1 MVSAPPDIPELVD
14 RVSTN
19 ATWIE
24 SLRKSEARDVANQL
38 VDLPIDGIREVLREL
53 TDEQTGEVIMELD
66 PSLQVRLFEEM
77 RLHRVSGIVDEM
89 FLDDAA
95 DILGRLSVERRDAI
109 LKNLPA
115 ESVEKI
121 TEILSYPEDS
131 AGGIMNPDFVAVLE
145 SLTVQEAVAS
155 LRENEVATSDA
166 LFYIYVIDTEARLR
180 GVLRARDLLLCRPD
194 TRVSDVMIR
203 QVRCVS
209 VNADQEDIATLFR
222 EHHFIALPVVDDFQR
237 LCGVVT
243 SDDVLDVIEE
253 EATEDM
259 QRMIGLSG
267 EETLETPWNISLRNR
282 LPWLYVNLA
291 TAVLAGWVVSLFE
304 STIDKYA
311 VLAVF
316 LPIIASQGGN
326 AGIQTLTIM
335 VRSMALGGIE
345 GRKKTRILTKEL
357 FVALLTGLA
366 TGLAVGLIG
375 WWWRGDL
382 VLGVIA
388 CVALMLNVICA
399 AAAGVL
405 IPIGLKAL
413 KIDPAL
419 ASSIMLTTVTDV
431 FGFLMFLGLA
441 AVGFH
446 YFPPA

>member
-1 MVSAPPDIPELVD
+1 MSAD
-14 RVSTN
+14 RLN
-19 ATWIE
+19 
-24 SLRKSEARDVANQL
+24 
-38 VDLPIDGIREVLREL
+38 
-53 TDEQTGEVIMELD
+53 
-66 PSLQVRLFEEM
+66 
-77 RLHRVSGIVDEM
+77 
-89 FLDDAA
+89 
-95 DILGRLSVERRDAI
+95 AI
-109 LKNLPA
+109 LKNLPP
-115 ESVEKI
+115 ESVAKI
-121 TEILSYPEDS
+121 TEILGYPEDS

-145 SLTVQEAVAS
+145 TLTVQEAVDS
-155 LRENEVATSDA
+155 LRQNAIATSDA
-166 LFYIYVIDTEARLR
+166 LFYIYVVDTESRLR
-180 GVLRARDLLLCRPD
+180 GVLRARDLLLCPVGTSIRE
-194 TRVSDVMIR
+194 VMIR

-209 VNADQEDIATLFR
+209 VNADQEDIAALFR
-222 EHHFIALPVVDDFQR
+222 EHHFLAIPVVDDFQR

-243 SDDVLDVIEE
+243 SDDVLDVVEE

-267 EETLETPWNISLRNR
+267 EETLETPWTVSLRNR

-291 TAVLAGWVVSLFE
+291 TAMLAGWVVSLFE
-304 STIDKYA
+304 GTIDKYA

-345 GRKKTRILTKEL
+345 GRKKSRILGKEV

-366 TGLAVGLIG
+366 TGVAVGVVG

-382 VLGVIA
+382 ILGIIA
-388 CVALMLNVICA
+388 CVALLLNVICA

-405 IPIGLKAL
+405 IPISLKAL

-441 AVGFH
+441 GIGFH

>member
-1 MVSAPPDIPELVD
+1 MAPGEHLRDIGQPVVLGGQQ
-14 RVSTN
+14 
-19 ATWIE
+19 
-24 SLRKSEARDVANQL
+24 NQVVVEQISRFVQKQIFVVIFGFDDQL
-38 VDLPIDGIREVLREL
+38 DGFFSHL
-53 TDEQTGEVIMELD
+53 
-66 PSLQVRLFEEM
+66 
-77 RLHRVSGIVDEM
+77 
-89 FLDDAA
+89 
-95 DILGRLSVERRDAI
+95 LGYFI
-109 LKNLPA
+109 
-115 ESVEKI
+115 
-121 TEILSYPEDS
+121 
-131 AGGIMNPDFVAVLE
+131 
-145 SLTVQEAVAS
+145 
-155 LRENEVATSDA
+155 DA
-166 LFYIYVIDTEARLR
+166 LL
-180 GVLRARDLLLCRPD
+180 
-194 TRVSDVMIR
+194 
-203 QVRCVS
+203 
-209 VNADQEDIATLFR
+209 QESGSIGAFG
-222 EHHFIALPVVDDFQR
+222 IGALPVVDDFQM

-291 TAVLAGWVVSLFE
+291 TAILAGWVVSLFE

-326 AGIQTLTIM
+326 AGIQTLTIT

-366 TGLAVGLIG
+366 TGVAVGLIG

-388 CVALMLNVICA
+388 CLALLLNVICA
-399 AAAGVL
+399 AGAGVL

-441 AVGFH
+441 GMGFH
-446 YFPPA
+446 YFPPN